1 MIHSL
6 QSQGKADC
14 DDFQRRTVDFGYA
27 SWACPLKVQ
36 GLLRFDEDGEF
47 VLKQADLK
55 SGQQNKDGC
64 ALRICLMT
72 YRGNPTCGGQ
82 GVYIQYLSR
91 ALKELGHEVDV
102 LSGPPYPELAEGIAL
117 HKIPG
122 LDLYNPEHLFK
133 VRKIRDL
140 ASLVNQFEFISM
152 CSGGFPEPFTFGIRA
167 HRHLR
172 KRQKKYDIV
181 HDNQSLS
188 YGLLGIVRSGY
199 PTVATIHHPITVDR
213 DAEIGAAEGWLR
225 RMKAR
230 RWYAFLTMQKR
241 VSRRLSHIITV
252 SNSSRADIGRE
263 FRIPAER
270 FRVVPNGINLDCFY
284 PLNGIKRADHQIL
297 VTNSADTPL
306 KGLRYLL
313 EAVAEIRRERKIRL
327 VVIGK
332 PKTDG
337 VIERL
342 VAELSLGDTVR
353 FTGRI
358 PHEEFARH
366 YAESTMAVIP
376 SLYEGFGMPAGE
388 AMACGVPVIST
399 SGGALPEV
407 IGDAG
412 ILVPPA
418 DKLALREAILAL
430 LNDPERRR
438 RLGEAGLAR
447 VKNSLT
453 WRHAAQKTVEVYR
466 EAIDAHRRL

>member
-1 MIHSL
+1 
-6 QSQGKADC
+6 
-14 DDFQRRTVDFGYA
+14 
-27 SWACPLKVQ
+27 
-36 GLLRFDEDGEF
+36 
-47 VLKQADLK
+47 LKQADLK
-55 SGQQNKDGC
+55 SGQHNGNVC

-102 LSGPPYPELAEGIAL
+102 LSGPPYPELAEGISL
-117 HKIPG
+117 LKIPG

-140 ASLVNQFEFISM
+140 TSLVNLFEFISM

-167 HRHLR
+167 DRYLR
-172 KRQKKYDIV
+172 KRMTRYDIV

-199 PTVATIHHPITVDR
+199 PMVATIHHPITVDR
-213 DAEIGAAEGWLR
+213 DAEIGAAGSRLR

-241 VSRRLSHIITV
+241 VSRRISHIITV

-263 FRIPAER
+263 FKIPAER
-270 FRVVPNGINLDCFY
+270 FRVVPNGIDLDCFY
-284 PLNGIKRADHQIL
+284 PMNEIQRADDLIL

-332 PKTDG
+332 PKMDG

-342 VAELSLGDTVR
+342 VGELSLGDTVR

-358 PHEEFARH
+358 GQEEFARL

-407 IGDAG
+407 VGDAG

-418 DKLALREAILAL
+418 DKSALREAILAL

-438 RLGEAGLAR
+438 SLSEAGLAR
-447 VKNSLT
+447 VKSSLT
-453 WRHAAQKTVEVYR
+453 WRHAALKTVEVYR
-466 EAIDAHRRL
+466 EAMDAHRRL